1 VTREPEAG
9 HRLPGRLP
17 AALDTGRAAVP
28 NSPVAVATALLRHRV
43 PAAFAPPL
51 AVLLARREP

>member
-1 VTREPEAG
+1 MTPEPEAG

-28 NSPVAVATALLRHRV
+28 NGPLAVATALLRDRV
-43 PAAFAPPL
+43 PAALAPPL
-51 AVLLARREP
+51 AVLLAQREP

>member
-1 VTREPEAG
+1 MTREPEAG

-28 NSPVAVATALLRHRV
+28 NGLLAVATTLLRHRV
-43 PAAFAPPL
+43 PAASAPPL
-51 AVLLARREP
+51 AVLLAHRGP

>member
-1 VTREPEAG
+1 MTREPEAG

-28 NSPVAVATALLRHRV
+28 NGPLTVATALLRDHV
-43 PAAFAPPL
+43 PAASAPPL
-51 AVLLARREP
+51 AVLLAQREP